1 MDKIYTLS
9 SNLNNSLNGIIIYC
23 HGLGSNKKMSQR
35 FSDKLVKNNIGL
47 IAFDFPGHGED
58 STDFKD
64 FNLDLCID
72 YLNRVI
78 ASIKNEYDVSIYLFG
93 SSFGGFVI
101 LNRLI
106 NKSSDISKTI
116 LMCPAINFCE
126 IMERKTGLS
135 LDYFKDNSYKD
146 LYNNIKIYK
155 NSYIEFKEG
164 DSRVREYSYKDIF
177 IIEGTDDQTTTYE
190 SMKEF
195 SFKNDLDM
203 LTIESG
209 KHELYG
215 YDDEIVNYIISII
228 NKG

>member
-1 MDKIYTLS
+1 MNKIYTFS
-9 SNLNNSLNGIIIYC
+9 SNLDNSLNGIIIYC
-23 HGLGSNKKMSQR
+23 HGLGSNKEMSQR

-78 ASIKNEYDVSIYLFG
+78 TSIKNEYDVPIYLFG

-164 DSRVREYSYKDIF
+164 DSRVREYNYKDIF

-195 SFKNDLDM
+195 SSKNDLDM

-215 YDDEIVNYIISII
+215 YDDEIIDYIISII
-228 NKG
+228 NE

>member
-1 MDKIYTLS
+1 MNKIYTFS
-9 SNLNNSLNGIIIYC
+9 SNLDNSLNGIIIYC
-23 HGLGSNKKMSQR
+23 HGLGSNKEMSQR
-35 FSDKLVKNNIGL
+35 FSDKLLKNNIGL

-64 FNLDLCID
+64 FNLDLCIN

-78 ASIKNEYDVSIYLFG
+78 TSIKNEYDVPIYLFG

-195 SFKNDLDM
+195 SSKNDLDM

-215 YDDEIVNYIISII
+215 YDDEIIDYIISII
-228 NKG
+228 NE

>member
-1 MDKIYTLS
+1 MNKIYTFS
-9 SNLNNSLNGIIIYC
+9 SNLDNSLNGIIIYC
-23 HGLGSNKKMSQR
+23 HGLGSNKEMSQR

-64 FNLDLCID
+64 FNLDLCIN

-78 ASIKNEYDVSIYLFG
+78 TSIKNEYDVPIYLFG

-195 SFKNDLDM
+195 SSKNDLDM

-215 YDDEIVNYIISII
+215 YDDEIIDYIISII
-228 NKG
+228 NE

>member
-1 MDKIYTLS
+1 MNKIYTFS
-9 SNLNNSLNGIIIYC
+9 SNLDNSLNGIIIYC
-23 HGLGSNKKMSQR
+23 HGLGSNKEMSQR

-64 FNLDLCID
+64 FNLDLCIN

-78 ASIKNEYDVSIYLFG
+78 TSIKNEYDVPIYLFG

-164 DSRVREYSYKDIF
+164 DSRVREYNYKDIF

-195 SFKNDLDM
+195 SSKNDLDM

-215 YDDEIVNYIISII
+215 YDDEIIDYIISII
-228 NKG
+228 NE

>member
-23 HGLGSNKKMSQR
+23 HGLGSNKEMSQR

-78 ASIKNEYDVSIYLFG
+78 TSIKNEYDVPIYLFG

-126 IMERKTGLS
+126 IMENKTEIS
-135 LDYFKDNSYKD
+135 LDYFNDNEYKY

-155 NSYIEFKEG
+155 DSYISFKEG
-164 DSRVREYSYKDIF
+164 DNNIKNNYFKNIF

-195 SFKNDLDM
+195 SSKNDLDM

>member
-1 MDKIYTLS
+1 MNKIYTFS
-9 SNLNNSLNGIIIYC
+9 SNLDNSLNGIIIYC
-23 HGLGSNKKMSQR
+23 HGLGSNKEMSQR

-78 ASIKNEYDVSIYLFG
+78 TSIKNEYDVPIYLFG

-195 SFKNDLDM
+195 SSKNDLDM

-215 YDDEIVNYIISII
+215 YDDEIIDYIISII
-228 NKG
+228 NE